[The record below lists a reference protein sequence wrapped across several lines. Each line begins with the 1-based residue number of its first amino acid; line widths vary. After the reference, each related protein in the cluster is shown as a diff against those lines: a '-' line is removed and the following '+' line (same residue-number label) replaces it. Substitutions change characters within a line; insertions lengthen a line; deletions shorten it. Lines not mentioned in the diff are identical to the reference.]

1 MENLTLEE
9 IRLVADL
16 RLLHS
21 AANNLLGIIGQIKT
35 RHSQPKIEELADPI
49 ALLVTVREVQGGS
62 CLVDGVE
69 TAWTSCVTLSRR
81 ATVCESACELTVQSA
96 CRRWG
101 STDDTDRVR
110 EIADKIKALRVMA

>member
-35 RHSQPKIEELADPI
+35 RHSQPKVEELADPI
-49 ALLVTVREVQGGS
+49 ALLVTVREVQ
-62 CLVDGVE
+62 E
-69 TAWTSCVTLSRR
+69 AAAWLM
-81 ATVCESACELTVQSA
+81 
-96 CRRWG
+96 G
-101 STDDTDRVR
+101 
-110 EIADKIKALRVMA
+110 LRPPAHHP

>member
-35 RHSQPKIEELADPI
+35 RHSHAKVEELADPI
-49 ALLVTVREVQGGS
+49 ALLVTVREVQEATDW
-62 CLVDGVE
+62 LVGLKPP
-69 TAWTSCVTLSRR
+69 AHH
-81 ATVCESACELTVQSA
+81 A
-96 CRRWG
+96 
-101 STDDTDRVR
+101 
-110 EIADKIKALRVMA
+110 